1 MKTAEAVLNV
11 LTKNLGYT
19 VVLVAAI
26 ILFAIF
32 SDGLIA
38 GIITA
43 LSAVIGYTCIVML
56 YKEFAKATAKKPV
69 AKPATK
75 KAPAARKRK

>member
-1 MKTAEAVLNV
+1 MKTAEKVLNV
-11 LTKNLGYT
+11 LAKNLGYT

-38 GIITA
+38 GLITA
-43 LSAVIGYTCIVML
+43 ISAVIGYTCIVML
-56 YKEFAKATAKKPV
+56 YREFTKSATA
-69 AKPATK
+69 
-75 KAPAARKRK
+75 APAKKSARKTAKRK